1 MPGLVGPLRAATR
14 YFNLKTN
21 LAELKAVN
29 RKRRQMTV
37 EARKDLLDG
46 EVDTTSVPAADLI
59 PIHIN
64 GMTFHHS
71 EDEPLFRNVFASVQQ
86 GSLVA
91 IMGAHGCGKAT
102 LGQLLAGNIFPLE
115 GSIFVPMHLRVLH
128 VSLAPFLMDSS
139 LYQNLTFGAPDAPAS
154 TVIGVLERLHAKEIV
169 NDLRREL
176 LELGMIEPTEDEKN
190 RMQDEVKDSSKTDWQ
205 DAVSH
210 TEKAK
215 IHIARGLIMNP
226 EVIVAHGPLHHF
238 DGETSM
244 KVLRVIKEHLVTR
257 GLGMP
262 PESIMRRRPRTCF
275 FTVGKD
281 HLEAA
286 RESDVTWF
294 IDKES
299 LQIVMKDPAS
309 LRT

>member
-1 MPGLVGPLRAATR
+1 
-14 YFNLKTN
+14 
-21 LAELKAVN
+21 
-29 RKRRQMTV
+29 
-37 EARKDLLDG
+37 
-46 EVDTTSVPAADLI
+46 
-59 PIHIN
+59 
-64 GMTFHHS
+64 MTFHHS
-71 EDEPLFRNVFASVQQ
+71 EEEPLFRNAFASVPQ

-128 VSLAPFLMDSS
+128 ISLEPFLVDEPIFA
-139 LYQNLTFGAPDAPAS
+139 NLTFGAPDAPAS

-238 DGETSM
+238 DGETCL
-244 KVLRVIKEHLVTR
+244 KVLGVIKEHIQTR
-257 GLGMP
+257 GLCMP
-262 PESIMRRRPRTCF
+262 VESIMRRRPRTCF

-286 RESDVTWF
+286 RESDVAWF
-294 IDKES
+294 IDKET

>member
-1 MPGLVGPLRAATR
+1 
-14 YFNLKTN
+14 
-21 LAELKAVN
+21 
-29 RKRRQMTV
+29 
-37 EARKDLLDG
+37 
-46 EVDTTSVPAADLI
+46 
-59 PIHIN
+59 
-64 GMTFHHS
+64 MTFHHS
-71 EDEPLFRNVFASVQQ
+71 EEEPLFRNAFASVPQ

-139 LYQNLTFGAPDAPAS
+139 LYQNLTFGAPDAS
-154 TVIGVLERLHAKEIV
+154 VDTVLGVLERLEAKDIV
-169 NDLRREL
+169 NEVRKEL
-176 LELGMIEPTEDEKN
+176 IPLGKIEPNEEEKIWMEDNGGKGN
-190 RMQDEVKDSSKTDWQ
+190 GKTDWQ
-205 DAVSH
+205 DAMSH

-215 IHIARGLIMNP
+215 IHLARGLIMNP

-238 DGETSM
+238 DGETCL
-244 KVLRVIKEHLVTR
+244 KVLGVIKEHIQTR
-257 GLGMP
+257 GLCMP
-262 PESIMRRRPRTCF
+262 VESIMRRRPRTCF

-286 RESDVTWF
+286 RESDVAWF
-294 IDKES
+294 IDKET